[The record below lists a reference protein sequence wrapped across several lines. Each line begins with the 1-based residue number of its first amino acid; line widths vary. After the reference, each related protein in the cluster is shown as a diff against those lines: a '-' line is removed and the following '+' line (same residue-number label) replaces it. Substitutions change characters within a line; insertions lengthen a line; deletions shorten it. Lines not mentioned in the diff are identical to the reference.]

1 MAHDSR
7 RVFLSDASPQMT
19 KLARRHLTRK
29 EFGQRLYSLMLERGM
44 RQADLARA
52 AELSRDSIS
61 GYVRARNTPDAGSL
75 KKLAKALGVTPED
88 LLPNITEEAIDL
100 ETNPSIEVKAS
111 SDNPNRSWVR
121 LNREVSTGTVIKI
134 MQALEEDQPAAKGK
148 R

>member
-19 KLARRHLTRK
+19 KLARKHLTRQ
-29 EFGQRLYSLMLERGM
+29 EFGKRLYSLMLAKGI

-52 AELSRDSIS
+52 TGLSRDSIS
-61 GYVRARNTPDAGSL
+61 GYVRARNTPDADSL
-75 KKLAKALGVTPED
+75 KRLAKALDVAPED

-100 ETNPSIEVKAS
+100 ETNPSIEIKAS
-111 SDNPNRSWVR
+111 AEDPNRSWVR